1 MTRFA
6 RNDLLR
12 SSPKLCL
19 ALGLLSLPAWA
30 APGVNSVATG
40 QWLLG
45 LAAVLILMVLCLW
58 LLKRLSQWNV
68 PAQGQIRVLGG
79 LSLGSRERLVVIE
92 VGRTQLVLGVA
103 PGRIQTLHVLE
114 GDMRLEQAE
123 MKSFKQVLAERWRR
137 E

>member
-1 MTRFA
+1 MKR
-6 RNDLLR
+6 LG
-12 SSPKLCL
+12 L
-19 ALGLLSLPAWA
+19 ALGVLSLPVWA
-30 APGVNSVATG
+30 APGLNSAATG
-40 QWLLG
+40 QWLG
-45 LAAVLILMVLCLW
+45 LAVVLILMVLCLW

-68 PAQGQIRVLGG
+68 PAQGQLRVLAG

-123 MKSFKQVLAERWRR
+123 VKSFKQVLAERWRR